1 MTATET
7 ADQSAPR
14 AHLWGAS
21 TRATTF
27 GILLLITIGA
37 FEHLGVSTALPKMLA
52 ELEGQHLYSWPF
64 TAFLSAN
71 VVATVVS
78 GWVCDRVGARAV
90 LMVAPALFLA
100 GLLVG
105 GAAESM
111 PVLLAA
117 RVLQG
122 LGLGGEVVAIYVLV
136 ALVYPERVRPAA
148 FGLLAAAWVVPSIV
162 GPTLAGIVTERFGWR
177 WVFLGL
183 VPLAVLGVVLLIPSL
198 RGLPKPDKSDSP
210 MRKGLPLA
218 ALAAA
223 VGIPAISWAAQH
235 PSLATLWLG
244 LGGLALLIPAL
255 RTLLPQGTLRGRP
268 GLPKVILARGLFAG
282 AFFGVEAF
290 VPLTLTSVHGL
301 SPALAGLPLTVGA
314 LGWSFASAWQGRRP
328 DIPRTTLIRVGFGV
342 LAAGLAAMVFVAV
355 PWGSP
360 WVAAVVWTA
369 CGAGMGLGFPSINVL
384 ALGLSPAGERGFTS
398 SALQVSDT
406 LFSATLVGLGGVLL
420 AALAS
425 AAAPTG
431 AVVPIDLVMAAV
443 ALLGAFAF
451 RRSTDDRV

>member
-1 MTATET
+1 MTTTET
-7 ADQSAPR
+7 ADESSAR
-14 AHLWGAS
+14 AQLWGPS
-21 TRATTF
+21 NRATTF
-27 GILLLITIGA
+27 GILLLITIAA
-37 FEHLGVSTALPKMLA
+37 FEHLGVSTALPRMLA
-52 ELEGQHLYSWPF
+52 ELDGGHLYSWPF
-64 TAFLSAN
+64 TAFLSAT
-71 VVATVVS
+71 VAATVFG
-78 GWVCDRVGARAV
+78 GWVCDRRGARVV
-90 LMVAPALFLA
+90 LMVAPAVFLA
-100 GLLVG
+100 GLVVAG
-105 GAAESM
+105 TADSM

-136 ALVYPERVRPAA
+136 AAVYPERVRPAA

-183 VPLAVLGVVLLIPSL
+183 VPLAVLGVVLLVPTL
-198 RGLPKPDKSDSP
+198 KGLPRPERAGRP
-210 MRKGLPLA
+210 VRRWVPLA

-223 VGIPAISWAAQH
+223 VGIPAVSWAAQH
-235 PSLATLWLG
+235 PSLGTLWLG
-244 LGGLALLIPAL
+244 LGGLAVLVPAL
-255 RTLLPQGTLRGRP
+255 RLLLPRGTLVGRS
-268 GLPKVILARGLFAG
+268 GLPRVILARGLFAG

-328 DIPRTTLIRVGFGV
+328 DIQRTTLIRLGFVILSG
-342 LAAGLAAMVFVAV
+342 GLAAMVFVAV

-360 WVAAVVWTA
+360 WLAGLLWTV
-369 CGAGMGLGFPSINVL
+369 CGAGMGLAFPSINVL
-384 ALGLSPAGERGFTS
+384 ALRLAPEHERGFTS
-398 SALQVSDT
+398 SALQVSDII
-406 LFSATLVGLGGVLL
+406 FSATLVGLGGVLL

-425 AAAPTG
+425 TAAPTA

-443 ALLGAFAF
+443 ALLGALVF
-451 RRSTDDRV
+451 RRSSDDRV

>member
-7 ADQSAPR
+7 ADESAPGK
-14 AHLWGAS
+14 HLWGAS
-21 TRATTF
+21 TRATTL
-27 GILLLITIGA
+27 GILLLITIAA
-37 FEHLGVSTALPKMLA
+37 FEHLGVSTALPRMLA
-52 ELEGQHLYSWPF
+52 ELDGGHLYSWPF
-64 TAFLSAN
+64 TAFLSAS
-71 VVATVVS
+71 VAATVLS

-90 LMVAPALFLA
+90 LMVAPAVFLA
-100 GLLVG
+100 GLLVAG
-105 GAAESM
+105 TAESM

-122 LGLGGEVVAIYVLV
+122 IGLGGEVVAIYVLV
-136 ALVYPERVRPAA
+136 AAVYPERVRPAA

-162 GPTLAGIVTERFGWR
+162 GPTLAGVITERFGWR

-183 VPLAVLGVVLLIPSL
+183 VPLAVLGVVLLVPAL
-198 RGLPKPDKSDSP
+198 RGLPRPDPKDGP
-210 MRKGLPLA
+210 TRKGLPLA

-223 VGIPAISWAAQH
+223 LGIPAVSWAAQH
-235 PSLATLWLG
+235 PSLTTLWLG
-244 LGGLALLIPAL
+244 LVGLAVLVPAL
-255 RTLLPQGTLRGRP
+255 RTLLPRGTLTGKP
-268 GLPKVILARGLFAG
+268 GLPRVILSRGLFAG

-328 DIPRTTLIRVGFGV
+328 DIERTTLIRTGFAFLAVG
-342 LAAGLAAMVFVAV
+342 LSSMVFVAV

-360 WVAAVVWTA
+360 WLAGLLWTV
-369 CGAGMGLGFPSINVL
+369 CGAGMGLAFPSVNVL
-384 ALGLSPAGERGFTS
+384 ALRLAPTNERGFAS
-398 SALQVSDT
+398 SALQVSDMV
-406 LFSATLVGLGGVLL
+406 FSAALVGLGGVLL

-425 AAAPTG
+425 TAAPTA

-443 ALLGAFAF
+443 AVVGVLVF
-451 RRSTDDRV
+451 RRSTDERV